1 MKLGTWLVALVCLP
15 LLVGCKSNYEK
26 FADDICACKDEACFK
41 ATGDKYKDTLGD
53 GKLKDMEEKMKAL
66 SETDKKAFERG
77 MKCAIDFAM
86 KK

>member
-1 MKLGTWLVALVCLP
+1 MKHTLVLVALSLVSV
-15 LLVGCKSNYEK
+15 VGCKSNYEK

-41 ATGDKYKDTLGD
+41 STGDKYKDTLGD
-53 GKLKDMEEKMKAL
+53 GKLKDMDEKMKSL
-66 SETDKKAFERG
+66 SEADKKAFERG